1 MLNERQKLFV
11 LEYQR
16 TPNATQ
22 AAISAGYSPKT
33 AYSIGQRLLKNVE
46 IQQALQHGLHERTE
60 TLIADVKQIQQF
72 WTQCMNDSDAD
83 MKHRLRASELLG
95 KSLGAFIEQ
104 SKLEVQETNSLADI
118 MLETYRDKL

>member
-1 MLNERQKLFV
+1 M
-11 LEYQR
+11 
-16 TPNATQ
+16 
-22 AAISAGYSPKT
+22 
-33 AYSIGQRLLKNVE
+33 KNVE

-95 KSLGAFIEQ
+95 KSLGACIEQ
-104 SKLEVQETNSLADI
+104 SKLEVKETYSLADI
-118 MLETYRDKL
+118 MLETCTEKL